1 MGDRDMEEKSYDISL
16 MLLNEY
22 KPVIERMLDRNSRR
36 GRFLGADKKTQK
48 LLKGFKAG
56 DATLEEIQKMLAVV
70 WAECGEALAHPKAGR
85 IGETA
90 VMTGARNE
98 LATAVKILTE
108 CEKENPAGNA
118 DAVMSRALSRMLDAR
133 IGR

>member
-1 MGDRDMEEKSYDISL
+1 MEEKRYDISL

-36 GRFLGADKKTQK
+36 DRFLGADKTTQK
-48 LLKGFKAG
+48 LLKGFRAG
-56 DATLEEIQKMLAVV
+56 SATLGEVQQMLAAV
-70 WAECGEALAHPKAGR
+70 WAECDEALARPKAGR
-85 IGETA
+85 IGEMA

-108 CEKENPAGNA
+108 CEKEDPAGDA